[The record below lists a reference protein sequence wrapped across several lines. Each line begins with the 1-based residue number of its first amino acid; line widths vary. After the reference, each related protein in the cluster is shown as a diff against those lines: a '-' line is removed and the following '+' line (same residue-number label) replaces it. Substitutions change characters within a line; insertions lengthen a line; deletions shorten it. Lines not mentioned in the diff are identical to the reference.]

1 MEGITSTKQPL
12 VFTPVRASSMHSLV
26 TPNTDVRYPEFGA
39 KDTFRVISIIIII
52 CHNKTGRD
60 LNSPLTVMLPAVR
73 GTPTSV
79 TGYRPDSA
87 GRDSAAGRDSNSTPE
102 VSKL

>member
-1 MEGITSTKQPL
+1 MTSTKQPL
-12 VFTPVRASSMHSLV
+12 VFTPVRASSMQSLV
-26 TPNTDVRYPEFGA
+26 TPNTDVRYPECGA
-39 KDTFRVISIIIII
+39 RHKFSVIDIIGDYR
-52 CHNKTGRD
+52 TGTVP
-60 LNSPLTVMLPAVR
+60 NPPLTVMLPAVR

>member
-1 MEGITSTKQPL
+1 MTSTKQPL
-12 VFTPVRASSMHSLV
+12 VFTAASASSMHSLV

-39 KDTFRVISIIIII
+39 GHEVGIIERT
-52 CHNKTGRD
+52 CDDRGGTAP
-60 LNSPLTVMLPAVR
+60 NSPLTVMLPAVR